1 MSSKKLNVSKSLIY
15 SKWAVI
21 VLVAVVLVIY
31 GRTVKSPT
39 LTKTQIVLG
48 AGIDFDIET
57 REFEVTT
64 QSTMVAS
71 SYGESNAQTTYNV
84 YSANGKT
91 VAEAL
96 DVISRKIGLNISLAH
111 CNVLFLSNTALAIDH
126 MQLFYPLTGMYS
138 LPEQSMI
145 VACAIPPKELLA
157 KRIGSTVSSAL
168 FLQNSLSNQEG
179 DDGMIRTTVKDFLC
193 SSLSR
198 SHANALPYVEVQK
211 LESEPQN
218 AEGEVKDAFELV
230 LSRALVT
237 DKEKSY
243 VLDEDSSEILSIY
256 LSSDVTG
263 CLNYTSDK
271 GESIEFKVLN
281 EDVKLS
287 ADGRTVFANIKISV
301 DLLDVQFVDSDRMLN
316 GADDIVQTAANEL
329 GKILQKRLLE
339 LFEKSKQLDI
349 DFLGLQTKAYQ
360 SVGRS
365 LEENCLS
372 TLSFVP
378 SVKIVVSET
387 A

>member
-1 MSSKKLNVSKSLIY
+1 MVSKKLNVSKTLLY
-15 SKWAVI
+15 SKWVAI
-21 VLVAVVLVIY
+21 VLVALILVIY

-48 AGIDFDIET
+48 AGIDFDAT
-57 REFEVTT
+57 SREFEVTT
-64 QSTMVAS
+64 QSMMVAS
-71 SYGESNAQTTYNV
+71 SFGESNAQTTYNV
-84 YSANGKT
+84 YTAKGKT
-91 VAEAL
+91 VAEAM
-96 DVISRKIGLNISLAH
+96 DEISRKIGLNISLAH
-111 CNVLFLSNTALAIDH
+111 CNVLFLSNTALALDH
-126 MQLFYPLTGMYS
+126 LQLFYPLTGMYS

-145 VACAIPPKELLA
+145 VACALPPKELLS
-157 KRIGSTVSSAL
+157 KRVGSTVSTAL

-193 SSLSR
+193 ASLSR

-218 AEGEVKDAFELV
+218 AEGEVKDTYELI

-237 DKEKSY
+237 DKEKTY
-243 VLDEDSSEILSIY
+243 VLEKDLSEILSIY

-263 CLNYTSDK
+263 CLNYTSAS
-271 GESIEFKVLN
+271 GESIEFKVLS
-281 EDVKLS
+281 EDVKRK
-287 ADGRTVFANIKISV
+287 AKGRTVYADVEISV
-301 DLLDVQFVDSDRMLN
+301 DLLDVQFVNANKMIT
-316 GADDIVQTAANEL
+316 GADEIVLSASKAL
-329 GKILQKRLLE
+329 GKDLEQRLLT
-339 LFEKSKQLDI
+339 LFALSKEYEI
-349 DFLGLQTKAYQ
+349 DFLGLQEKVYQ

>member
-1 MSSKKLNVSKSLIY
+1 MKKLNVSKTLIY
-15 SKWAVI
+15 SKWVAI
-21 VLVAVVLVIY
+21 LLVALVLIVY
-31 GRTVKSPT
+31 GRTIKSPT

-48 AGIDFDIET
+48 AGIDFDVAS

-64 QSTMVAS
+64 QSMMVAS
-71 SYGESNAQTTYNV
+71 SFGESNTQTTYNV
-84 YSANGKT
+84 YSAKGRT

-126 MQLFYPLTGMYS
+126 LQLFYPLTGMYS

-145 VACAIPPKELLA
+145 VACAIPPKELLS

-218 AEGEVKDAFELV
+218 AEGEVKDAFELI
-230 LSRALVT
+230 LNRALVT
-237 DKEKSY
+237 DKEKAY
-243 VLDEDSSEILSIY
+243 VLSEELSEILSIY

-263 CLNYTSDK
+263 CLNYTSEK
-271 GESIEFKVLN
+271 GESVEFKVLS
-281 EDVKLS
+281 EDVKLK

-329 GKILQKRLLE
+329 GNILKQRLLE
-339 LFEKSKQLDI
+339 LFDLSKSLDI
-349 DFLGLQTKAYQ
+349 DFLGLQAKAYQ

-365 LEENCLS
+365 LEENCLE